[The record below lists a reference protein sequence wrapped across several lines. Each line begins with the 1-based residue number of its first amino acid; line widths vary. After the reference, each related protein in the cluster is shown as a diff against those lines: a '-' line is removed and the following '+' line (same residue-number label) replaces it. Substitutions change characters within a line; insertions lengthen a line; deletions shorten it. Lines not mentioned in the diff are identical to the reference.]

1 MFYKFKTTA
10 IASLSVAAIA
20 MISSLASSAVE
31 GTFKNSSYEV
41 CFTPAQDCTGL
52 IVKTIQSAKKNILV
66 QAYSFTSAPIAKAL
80 VDAKKQGIEVK
91 VILDKSQ
98 FSEKYSSSRFLINSN
113 IPVWNDDS
121 VAIAHNKVMIIDDST
136 VITGSFN
143 FTKAAQARNAEN
155 LMVIQD
161 KELAEKYKNNWLQ
174 RMSVSKKY

>member
-1 MFYKFKTTA
+1 MSCKCKMTK
-10 IASLSVAAIA
+10 IAFFSVAAVS
-20 MISSLASSAVE
+20 MITPLLSPAAE

-41 CFTPAQDCTGL
+41 CFTPAQDCTSL
-52 IVKTIQSAKKNILV
+52 IVNTIHSAKKTVWV

-80 VDAKKQGIEVK
+80 VDAKKQGVEVK

-98 FSEKYSSSRFLINSN
+98 FSEKYSSSKFLIDSN

-121 VAIAHNKVMIIDDST
+121 VAIAHNKVMIIDDTT

-155 LMVIQD
+155 LIVIHD
-161 KELAEKYKNNWLQ
+161 KDLAEQYKNNWLQ
-174 RMSVSKKY
+174 RMSVSKKN